1 MIVKFVPIK
10 INIQNLFYIIMK
22 MKKIRLAAFIA
33 VAFSTTALVSC
44 GGEQAPE
51 TAAPV
56 EEVAVEAAPVEETPV
71 VEEVVVEE
79 VVAEEVM
86 AEPVVE
92 KVKEEAKPVAK
103 KVEKAAKPIVEK
115 AKEVLGAPAMTFEK
129 AEYNFG
135 EINQGDKVSYTFKF
149 KNTGKAPLIISNA
162 RASCGCTVPE
172 WPKEPVA
179 PGASGKIDV
188 VFNSAG
194 KSGQQTKSI
203 TITTNIADE
212 PQQQVYLKGMVNVPA
227 PSPAPAE

>member
-1 MIVKFVPIK
+1 
-10 INIQNLFYIIMK
+10 MK
-22 MKKIRLAAFIA
+22 YTRLATLVAIA
-33 VAFSTTALVSC
+33 LSTSALVSC
-44 GGEQAPE
+44 GGEKSPE
-51 TAAPV
+51 VAAPVEVV
-56 EEVAVEAAPVEETPV
+56 EEVAVTEEAPVEEAPVEEAVVEEVVEAPVEVVETPV
-71 VEEVVVEE
+71 VE
-79 VVAEEVM
+79 
-86 AEPVVE
+86 
-92 KVKEEAKPVAK
+92 KKEAAPVAK
-103 KVEKAAKPIVEK
+103 KVEAAKPAVVEK
-115 AKEVLGAPAMTFEK
+115 AKEVVGSPAMTFEK
-129 AEYNFG
+129 SEYNFG

-149 KNTGKAPLIISNA
+149 QNTGNAPLIISNA

-203 TITTNIADE
+203 TITTNIEDQ